1 MRLGGHLRKL
11 QHLNLSSFSA
21 ILLESGQ
28 TILDLPINEKEL
40 GVIVKALTL
49 GGDTALYQKLKLV
62 KETIEANPGGPYK
75 KILRETHGMVI

>member
-1 MRLGGHLRKL
+1 
-11 QHLNLSSFSA
+11 LNLSSFSA